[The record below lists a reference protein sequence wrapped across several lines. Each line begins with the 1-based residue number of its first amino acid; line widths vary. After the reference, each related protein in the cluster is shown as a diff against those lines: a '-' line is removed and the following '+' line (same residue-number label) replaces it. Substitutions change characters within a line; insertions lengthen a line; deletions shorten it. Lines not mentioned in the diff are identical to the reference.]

1 MRFRRRTP
9 KATLGERLSGPAGFA
24 TEIIFTNPPESSA
37 TVVSWFLDCPGQSPA
52 WRHFRLSIVH
62 LRPSVA
68 LKPAHV
74 MFPGATHEV
83 TLFALDPER
92 NPKPEDPRSW
102 LRLSPINVCEQVSL
116 PDDARAMALLR
127 SCARAVVLGDL
138 PAEPALSGAVE
149 PWHTSLIR
157 TSAHLRGEEH
167 AL

>member
-102 LRLSPINVCEQVSL
+102 LRLSPINVC
-116 PDDARAMALLR
+116 
-127 SCARAVVLGDL
+127 
-138 PAEPALSGAVE
+138 
-149 PWHTSLIR
+149 
-157 TSAHLRGEEH
+157 
-167 AL
+167 